1 MTIPNH
7 SSDYAR
13 ALKMFAVQ
21 TFVLAATGLCVV
33 LDLRFFRN
41 MNENGIV
48 EMTQLALLEF
58 SAFAFFVN
66 ARANRELR
74 MPLSII
80 GAILVSAII
89 RENDSPLDVLLF
101 HGAWKFICLP
111 IWIAVAVAVILNF
124 RKTVAQCAA
133 FSRTASFHYVLLGL
147 LVIGGFAQAVSYKGI
162 WNDLLDGVRM
172 RTIKN
177 IVQESFEML
186 GYAIMLFGA
195 VAIDMER
202 PRKPAAAV
210 ERK

>member
-1 MTIPNH
+1 MTNENH
-7 SSDYAR
+7 KGGFAR
-13 ALKMFAVQ
+13 AFKMFAVQ
-21 TFVLAATGLCVV
+21 TAVLAITGLCIV
-33 LDLRFFRN
+33 LDLRLFRN

-66 ARANRELR
+66 AAANKGLR
-74 MPLSII
+74 IPLAMI

-89 RENDSPLDVLLF
+89 RENDGPIDILLF
-101 HGAWKFICLP
+101 HGAWKFLCLP
-111 IWIAVAVAVILNF
+111 LWLAAAIHALRN
-124 RKTVAQCAA
+124 RRETVAQFLAYA
-133 FSRTASFHYVLLGL
+133 RTNSFHYVMLGL

-162 WNDLLDGVRM
+162 WADLIDGVRM

-186 GYAIMLFGA
+186 GYAIILFGA

-202 PRKPAAAV
+202 PAKTAEAA
-210 ERK
+210 EDK